1 MQRFSWGSWFL
12 GASTFVNNLFLNTA
26 IDLYFLHFFDPN
38 MTIVVAIEYIFCG
51 SLTIR
56 KSSCEMPKAAL
67 KVANTVGA

>member
-1 MQRFSWGSWFL
+1 MQRFSWRHPFVR
-12 GASTFVNNLFLNTA
+12 ASTFVNNLFLNTV
-26 IDLYFLHFFDPN
+26 IDLDFLHFFDPT
-38 MTIVVAIEYIFCG
+38 MIIVVAIEYIFCG